1 MLTFTKRKEM
11 IAIFQQFR
19 KDALNMYGIEP
30 DDSLETFLAFLTMGK
45 ILDEEKAM
53 KLIRDERTG
62 HYNIIKEEY
71 EYNAD

>member
-45 ILDEEKAM
+45 ILDEEKAL
-53 KLIRDERTG
+53 KLITDERTV

>member
-11 IAIFQQFR
+11 IDIFQQFR

-45 ILDEEKAM
+45 ILDEEKAI
-53 KLIRDERTG
+53 KLITDERTV

>member
-45 ILDEEKAM
+45 ILDEEKAI
-53 KLIRDERTG
+53 KLITDERTV

>member
-19 KDALNMYGIEP
+19 KYALNMYGIEP

-45 ILDEEKAM
+45 ILDEEKAI
-53 KLIRDERTG
+53 KLITDERTV

>member
-1 MLTFTKRKEM
+1 MLTFMKRKEM

-45 ILDEEKAM
+45 ILDEEKAI
-53 KLIRDERTG
+53 KLITDERTV

-71 EYNAD
+71 EYNGD